1 MENKYLCTVKH
12 MPISLSCEAGG
23 ERPCDNVLFCTF
35 FSKKANLLHYANVCN
50 KDISDNFLY
59 STFTGKERDEETG
72 YGYFGARYMDHELMT
87 MWLSVDPLSDK
98 YPGISPYAYCAWN
111 PVKLVDP
118 DGQFPI
124 FPLILAVKGIARGVE
139 HFSHNSDIRTCA
151 YAVNHPYNAVRTG
164 RIIDGGKN
172 GISSFAHNF
181 SVGMCDAANLSRGP
195 EGSQRNAIRHTLW
208 QAMLTNE
215 LGSDQAERIGNNHEN
230 GPKSDLSQ
238 RTFVTMAEA
247 DMVCDQL
254 NNAIGRSIGERNMGA
269 NNTTM
274 AEKVATEFLNNGLW
288 TATKNSD
295 GSFSIGKT
303 KINNTEYQKVIKE
316 LQNMNNY
323 GLHE

>member
-1 MENKYLCTVKH
+1 
-12 MPISLSCEAGG
+12 
-23 ERPCDNVLFCTF
+23 
-35 FSKKANLLHYANVCN
+35 
-50 KDISDNFLY
+50 
-59 STFTGKERDEETG
+59 
-72 YGYFGARYMDHELMT
+72 MT
-87 MWLSVDPLSDK
+87 SWLSVDPMMDK
-98 YPGISPYAYCAWN
+98 YPNISPYAYCAWS

-254 NNAIGRSIGERNMGA
+254 NNAIGRSIGERNKGA